1 MCFIQY
7 GKLLY
12 NTKDTLPFMT
22 TLSFIYNF
30 RCLIFYYWYI
40 CTVAIYGNKFI
51 NYVISQNNNTAKF
64 WLGSI
69 NGNLLQRISQVSL
82 IIIKVHYFKL
92 SVCTKFCLTFL

>member
-1 MCFIQY
+1 MICILGFFNLVDLSKSYLRIQHIGMEKLVYKMCFIQY

-40 CTVAIYGNKFI
+40 YVAI
-51 NYVISQNNNTAKF
+51 
-64 WLGSI
+64 
-69 NGNLLQRISQVSL
+69 
-82 IIIKVHYFKL
+82 
-92 SVCTKFCLTFL
+92 